1 MLLEFKTTNFK
12 SFLEEMDF
20 RMIPAPKQKDL
31 EYSILKTNIANK
43 EYKALSSAV
52 IYGPNAAGKS
62 NIIGA
67 MEVMKCIILR
77 GDIRNA
83 TNGASP
89 NISTNKLELI
99 PNISCKESIPTSFY
113 IKFIENNLLIEY
125 EIDIDLGLFMQ
136 EDYQR
141 KILKE
146 KLKINEKDIFERNDD
161 IVFNNLK
168 TIDRYMINGFKENEK
183 NLQLLANNNLN
194 SEELFLT
201 NGFKMLFSSKLT
213 NIILDWFKNKFLVI
227 FRANEVEVH
236 QTLNASDNQKIYF
249 EKTTNEAAKIFG
261 TNSSALAYII
271 PEDKDQSQLY
281 SIFDEDDKSMG
292 LLAKYFES
300 YGTIRFIN
308 MFPIIIKALVTGS
321 VLILDEFDAH
331 IHPMAIMSIVNIFH
345 DDEINKNHAQ
355 LIFNTHN
362 PIYLSS
368 YIFRRDEIKFVEKD
382 NETNLSEHYSLSDF
396 KTSGSN
402 PVRTTDDYLKHYFL
416 GRYGA
421 IKDIDFSDLVEEI
434 MNHYMETNHE

>member
-43 EYKALSSAV
+43 EYKALSSSV

-83 TNGASP
+83 TNATSP

-146 KLKINEKDIFERNDD
+146 KLKINEKDIFERSED

-168 TIDRYMINGFKENEK
+168 IIDQYMINGFKENEK
-183 NLQLLANNNLN
+183 SLQLLANNNLN

-236 QTLNASDNQKIYF
+236 QTLSSSDNQKIYF

-261 TNSSALAYII
+261 TNSSALAYIT
-271 PEDKDQSQLY
+271 PKDKDESQLY
-281 SIFDEDDKSMG
+281 SIFNEDDKSMG

-362 PIYLSS
+362 PI
-368 YIFRRDEIKFVEKD
+368 
-382 NETNLSEHYSLSDF
+382 
-396 KTSGSN
+396 
-402 PVRTTDDYLKHYFL
+402 
-416 GRYGA
+416 
-421 IKDIDFSDLVEEI
+421 
-434 MNHYMETNHE
+434 